1 MYHPIST
8 EEVLRENAAYEA
20 RINEAEEA
28 LSRRGFPRT
37 AIFRQPVV
45 WGEHDQYQ
53 HVNNAHYI
61 RWFESARMRWM
72 ERMSRTPVSY
82 THLTLPTIAAECRS
96 RWSPYH

>member
-20 RINEAEEA
+20 RINEAEDA

-45 WGEHDQYQ
+45 WGCLFIH
-53 HVNNAHYI
+53 I
-61 RWFESARMRWM
+61 
-72 ERMSRTPVSY
+72 
-82 THLTLPTIAAECRS
+82 
-96 RWSPYH
+96 